1 MRWPRYYRRIKGD
14 VFMKK
19 FTNPLV
25 ILCALLFSQTTHAEI
40 PNGHFSGYV
49 NVYSQLS
56 PACEMNVEIDNDSAF
71 IQMGICGVFFPY
83 DIPFSI
89 TRTADTVTFHNVL
102 MYTLAG
108 GPCQGDLT
116 AEWDGTE
123 LIFDTTLP
131 SQDGIWPDCQI
142 YGAAW
147 PQN

>member
-1 MRWPRYYRRIKGD
+1 MRNIFKALAASC
-14 VFMKK
+14 
-19 FTNPLV
+19 T
-25 ILCALLFSQTTHAEI
+25 ILASQAATAQI
-40 PNGHFSGYV
+40 PNGQFFGYV

-56 PACEMNVEIDNDSAF
+56 LACEMNVEIDNDSAF

-142 YGAAW
+142 YGRAW

>member
-1 MRWPRYYRRIKGD
+1 MRNIFK
-14 VFMKK
+14 
-19 FTNPLV
+19 
-25 ILCALLFSQTTHAEI
+25 ILAASCTILASQAATAQI
-40 PNGHFSGYV
+40 PNGHFFGYA

-56 PACEMNVEIDNDSAF
+56 LACEMNVEIDNDSAF

-89 TRTADTVTFHNVL
+89 TRTSDTVTFHNVL
-102 MYTLAG
+102 MYTAAG

-123 LIFDTTLP
+123 LILDTILP

-142 YGAAW
+142 YGRAW